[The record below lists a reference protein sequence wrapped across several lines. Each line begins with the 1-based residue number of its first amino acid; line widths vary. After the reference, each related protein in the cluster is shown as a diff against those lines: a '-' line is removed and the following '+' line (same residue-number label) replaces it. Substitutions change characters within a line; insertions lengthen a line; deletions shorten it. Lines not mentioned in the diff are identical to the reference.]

1 MLFEDDEDAV
11 DVNVLCICDCHS
23 GTARARRAALPP
35 TLLLGLPMPSLLPP
49 SSPFVRLSKFSMFIQ
64 FTLLPPRRGRVG
76 RGEDVPA
83 RHTTRRLSR
92 IPPVR
97 QERGQRSGQRHRDAS
112 IRQTLQ
118 SLASPNEA
126 HRVAFRDRTGQVC
139 DCSARWGEIVA
150 GRAE

>member
-1 MLFEDDEDAV
+1 MRSPSSLPGVGE
-11 DVNVLCICDCHS
+11 S
-23 GTARARRAALPP
+23 AAERTYRHVIQHAASPE
-35 TLLLGLPMPSLLPP
+35 SLL
-49 SSPFVRLSKFSMFIQ
+49 
-64 FTLLPPRRGRVG
+64 
-76 RGEDVPA
+76 
-83 RHTTRRLSR
+83 
-92 IPPVR
+92 
-97 QERGQRSGQRHRDAS
+97 SGKSVDSGHRHRDAS